1 MLKIGLTGGIGS
13 GKTTIAHVFE
23 HLGYQV
29 YIADTQASH
38 LMNTDPQLRHE
49 LSSAFGKDIYTTDN
63 QIDKKK
69 LAAIIFSNRE
79 ALQQINGIVHP
90 KVVADFIRWCEKQKG
105 EWVIFESAIL
115 FEAGLEKTVDYT
127 ICVYASLETRLKRVM
142 ARDHTTADKVRERI
156 ANQMNDE
163 EKCRKSD
170 FTICTDSQLMV
181 LEQINILIET
191 LKHKYKRSL

>member
-29 YIADTQASH
+29 YIADTQASR

-49 LSSAFGKDIYTTDN
+49 LSSAFGKNIYTTDN
-63 QIDKKK
+63 RIDKKK

-79 ALQQINGIVHP
+79 ALEQINRIVHP
-90 KVVADFIRWCEKQKG
+90 KVIADFIRWCEKQK
-105 EWVIFESAIL
+105 EEFVIFESAIL

-127 ICVYASLETRLKRVM
+127 ICVYASPETRLKRVM

-170 FTICTDSQLMV
+170 FTICTDSQFMV
-181 LEQINILIET
+181 LEQINTLIET
-191 LKHKYKRSL
+191 LKHKYNRSL